1 VNLPFQFTKWWQA
14 NINLIGMYTG
24 QRIYPDEPIRR
35 NFMTIANAQMTFT
48 LPKEFYIELSGRYMH
63 GIMSGN
69 TTLAD
74 IGNMDISIK
83 KRFLDNKL
91 TLKLGVNNLIPMTQ
105 NVTIKEPTFKRVM
118 VMEQPWLRPMANFS
132 ISYNFNTGKQFR
144 AKSVESG
151 SADDLGRLGGGGG
164 GGNQ

>member
-1 VNLPFQFTKWWQA
+1 
-14 NINLIGMYTG
+14 
-24 QRIYPDEPIRR
+24 
-35 NFMTIANAQMTFT
+35 
-48 LPKEFYIELSGRYMH
+48 MH
-63 GIMSGN
+63 GIMTGN

-91 TLKLGVNNLIPMTQ
+91 ILKLGVNNLIPMTQ
-105 NVTIKEPTFKRVM
+105 NVTIEEPTFKRVM

-164 GGNQ
+164 GGGNQ